1 MHGHGP
7 GMKDDFSECL
17 VLNARMAARAVTREA
32 DRLFRPH
39 GVSAAQFSILVR
51 LREQPALSVTEM
63 AQALAMD
70 RTTLSRNLDLLTRKG
85 LVTEAAV
92 DGPGRY
98 CVLTEPGR
106 ARVEN
111 LIPIWRQAHAD
122 LRQRLAQ
129 PDFQSV
135 LAGLRELAKM

>member
-1 MHGHGP
+1 MHGHDVH
-7 GMKDDFSECL
+7 MTDDFSECL

-39 GVSAAQFSILVR
+39 GVTAAQFSILVR

-70 RTTLSRNLDLLTRKG
+70 RTTLSRNLDLLSRKG
-85 LVTEAAV
+85 LVTETPV
-92 DGPGRY
+92 EGPGRC
-98 CVLTEPGR
+98 CVLTDAGQGQV
-106 ARVEN
+106 AALV
-111 LIPIWRQAHAD
+111 PIWRQAHAEM
-122 LRQRLAQ
+122 RQRLGA

-135 LAGLRELAKM
+135 LAGLRELARL